1 MECLHW
7 RLTINVIYANDV
19 RTAVQRI
26 STLTR
31 TDVNENAMIIKQL
44 TVKTADVYITLKSVS
59 KKRRDF

>member
-7 RLTINVIYANDV
+7 RLTINVIYANEL
-19 RTAVQRI
+19 RTAIQRI

-31 TDVNENAMIIKQL
+31 TDVNENVMIIKQL

-59 KKRRDF
+59 KKRHDF